1 MKIDSAG
8 YPFLIL
14 FALLS
19 PFTFILGL
27 FMFYF
32 YRDPDRKTPEEDG
45 IVVSPADGKVIVA
58 EHREETKYFHEERP
72 LVSVF
77 MSLFNVHVNRSP
89 VEGNVIMVKHNKGK
103 FMAAFKE
110 EASLKNENTE
120 MIIENSYGK
129 TLVRQI
135 AGLIARRTVC
145 RVVQGDSLKQG
156 ERFGIIKFS
165 SRVDT
170 YVPQGY
176 NITVKTGDIVKAG
189 ETIIARR

>member
-14 FALLS
+14 FAILS
-19 PFTFILGL
+19 PLTFILGL

-58 EHREETKYFHEERP
+58 DHTEETKYFHEERP

-145 RVVQGDSLKQG
+145 RVVPGDSLKQG